1 MQEIA
6 KTTEHVASKSIH
18 LWRVNMRA
26 VLHQVLDDMYHAAS
40 NLSQRLAHEL
50 EKEQEVNDTK
60 SIVQFSLTFPSF
72 AMFLLCNFKK
82 KGVISNAEKAGLVSI
97 HAHFFLYL
105 DNLLAGSYSQI
116 WNIWSFF
123 LDRKRLCTNGKLIAF
138 SDLNGQVLG
147 LLRQID
153 TAKAVGTDIHVPN
166 VNLTNTQQEHVK
178 RISRITTVL
187 EASLLKLDDAIL
199 LFHDF

>member
-18 LWRVNMRA
+18 LWQVNMRA

-50 EKEQEVNDTK
+50 EKEQEV
-60 SIVQFSLTFPSF
+60 
-72 AMFLLCNFKK
+72 
-82 KGVISNAEKAGLVSI
+82 
-97 HAHFFLYL
+97 
-105 DNLLAGSYSQI
+105 
-116 WNIWSFF
+116 
-123 LDRKRLCTNGKLIAF
+123 
-138 SDLNGQVLG
+138 LG

-153 TAKAVGTDIHVPN
+153 TAKAVGTDTHVPN

>member
-18 LWRVNMRA
+18 LWQVNMRA

-72 AMFLLCNFKK
+72 AMFLLCNF
-82 KGVISNAEKAGLVSI
+82 
-97 HAHFFLYL
+97 
-105 DNLLAGSYSQI
+105 
-116 WNIWSFF
+116 
-123 LDRKRLCTNGKLIAF
+123 
-138 SDLNGQVLG
+138 
-147 LLRQID
+147 
-153 TAKAVGTDIHVPN
+153 
-166 VNLTNTQQEHVK
+166 
-178 RISRITTVL
+178 
-187 EASLLKLDDAIL
+187 
-199 LFHDF
+199 